1 MIESIGS
8 ANVTLENESAMAFLP
23 VTPWHDGINKN
34 FIVASA
40 FETSDADG
48 AVADVEITDVAD
60 GHVAL
65 KVTPLR
71 KGKQIFTVATP
82 QRGVE
87 SAYLTV
93 EVSDM
98 TSGLDGIISDN
109 GNSAETVVYN
119 MMGTV
124 VRKSDRLS
132 PGIYIIVKGNERHK
146 VLMK

>member
-1 MIESIGS
+1 MLFRS
-8 ANVTLENESAMAFLP
+8 
-23 VTPWHDGINKN
+23 
-34 FIVASA
+34 
-40 FETSDADG
+40 
-48 AVADVEITDVAD
+48 
-60 GHVAL
+60 
-65 KVTPLR
+65 
-71 KGKQIFTVATP
+71 
-82 QRGVE
+82 E

-146 VLMK
+146 VLVK